1 MKRNDSIIYSKPPT
15 EMTEEERLAAI
26 SELEGE
32 RRALVAEIELLMEA
46 AARSS
51 GIKRYKRR
59 KYKLGKSPN
68 DL

>member
-1 MKRNDSIIYSKPPT
+1 
-15 EMTEEERLAAI
+15 MTEEERLAAI

-32 RRALVAEIELLMEA
+32 RRALISEIEYLMESA
-46 AARSS
+46 AKSS

-59 KYKLGKSPN
+59 KHKLGKSPN